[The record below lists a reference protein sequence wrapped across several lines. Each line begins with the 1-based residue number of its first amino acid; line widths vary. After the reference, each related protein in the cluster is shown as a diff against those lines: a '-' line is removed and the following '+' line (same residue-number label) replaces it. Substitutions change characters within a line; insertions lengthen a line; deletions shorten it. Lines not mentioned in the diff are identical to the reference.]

1 LRLQRKNGEYNRIVR
16 RKHLA
21 LAFDIAVQNG
31 GIKNSAAKEI
41 ERQIRGKKLSDI
53 EKMRIIAKEVAD
65 ASNPRWRDDVLS
77 RKMTI
82 VNGGGTVHGK
92 KYDLA
97 KQYGLS
103 DRKIKR

>member
-1 LRLQRKNGEYNRIVR
+1 MQRKNREYNRIVR

-31 GIKNSAAKEI
+31 GIKNLAAKEI

-65 ASNPRWRDDVLS
+65 ASNPRWCDDVLS

-82 VNGGGTVHGK
+82 VIGGGTVHGK